1 MGNTKG
7 KKDDPMLRALQQSLP
22 VLRKAA
28 KLSQKDLASTLG
40 VSRQTVNNWETEKTY
55 LNPTQGLALMAIVQ
69 SYGNVYPGLQ
79 KVLEVYFAQQD
90 EAMMVQSAKPRSPLE
105 GVIDKYIR
113 GRINASP
120 QNEDQADEVQEELSV
135 G

>member
-1 MGNTKG
+1 MGNTRG
-7 KKDDPMLRALQQSLP
+7 EKDDAMLRALQQSLP

-69 SYGNVYPGLQ
+69 SFGNVYPGMNQ
-79 KVLEVYFAQQD
+79 IIEAYFEQQN
-90 EAMMVQSAKPRSPLE
+90 EAMIQAAKLRSPLE
-105 GVIDKYIR
+105 ERIAMYIT
-113 GRINASP
+113 GRIAASP
-120 QNEDQADEVQEELSV
+120 KEEEQDDEDKEELTA

>member
-40 VSRQTVNNWETEKTY
+40 VSRQTVNNWETEKTH
-55 LNPTQGLALMAIVQ
+55 LNPTQGLALLAIVQ
-69 SYGNVYPGLQ
+69 SFGGVYPSM
-79 KVLEVYFAQQD
+79 KKIVEAYFEQQN
-90 EAMMVQSAKPRSPLE
+90 EAMIQAAKLRSPLE
-105 GVIDKYIR
+105 ERIAMYIA
-113 GRINASP
+113 GRIAASP
-120 QNEDQADEVQEELSV
+120 KEEQDDEDKEELSV